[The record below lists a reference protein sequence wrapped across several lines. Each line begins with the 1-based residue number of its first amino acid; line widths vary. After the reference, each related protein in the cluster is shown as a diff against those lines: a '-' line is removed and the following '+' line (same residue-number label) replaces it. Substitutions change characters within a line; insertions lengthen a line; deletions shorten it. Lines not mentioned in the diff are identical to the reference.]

1 MTVKELK
8 ALVENDESRVHF
20 IEINEECTCHWR
32 DIPDDTEVIKLIPV
46 TRGTTLM
53 LVTIDAYVDLE
64 IKSIKLR
71 QYIATINVND
81 FKKWYVKFDNEHLGP
96 KRDCIYGYTNDENL
110 AIGKIKY
117 VENIKNLPNFILDL
131 VVTRIKTHCEGKIE
145 FYVEDNDNKAY
156 AKLIK
161 DNGE

>member
-8 ALVENDESRVHF
+8 ALVENDDSRVHF
-20 IEINEECTCHWR
+20 IEINEERTCQWK

-46 TRGTTLM
+46 ARGAVLTLVM
-53 LVTIDAYVDLE
+53 IDAYVDLK

-81 FKKWYVKFDNEHLGP
+81 FEKWYVKFDNEHLGP
-96 KRDCIYGYTNDENL
+96 KRGYICAYTNDKNF
-110 AIGKIKY
+110 AIGKTKY
-117 VENIKNLPNFILDL
+117 IENIKDLPNFILDL
-131 VVTRIKTHCEGKIE
+131 VVIRIKTHCEGKIE
-145 FYVEDNDNKAY
+145 FYVEDKDNEAN

-161 DNGE
+161 E